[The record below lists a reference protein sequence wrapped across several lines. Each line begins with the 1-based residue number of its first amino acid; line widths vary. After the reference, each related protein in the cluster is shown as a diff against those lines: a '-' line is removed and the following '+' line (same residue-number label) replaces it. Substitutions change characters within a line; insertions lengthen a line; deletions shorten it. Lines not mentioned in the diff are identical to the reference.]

1 MDRWCYY
8 YRIVFILLNF
18 RCWYVL
24 WFRFRG
30 SLILLVGLCMFYFE
44 VFFFF
49 LNENFEV
56 FNSRETQIVVLESNF
71 RNFYCLQQ
79 QLQIENLWSGIETRL
94 FRSRT
99 RLLISSGIIIYATLV
114 VEFLKLL
121 LVALLFPKI
130 AYTVEK
136 NMESKLS
143 TTLQAIGYL
152 KQRVQNHSASF
163 TAVEE
168 RFKSSKW

>member
-1 MDRWCYY
+1 M
-8 YRIVFILLNF
+8 
-18 RCWYVL
+18 
-24 WFRFRG
+24 
-30 SLILLVGLCMFYFE
+30 
-44 VFFFF
+44 
-49 LNENFEV
+49 
-56 FNSRETQIVVLESNF
+56 
-71 RNFYCLQQ
+71 
-79 QLQIENLWSGIETRL
+79 QIENLWSGIETRL

>member
-1 MDRWCYY
+1 MEW
-8 YRIVFILLNF
+8 YRDKIIPFD
-18 RCWYVL
+18 
-24 WFRFRG
+24 
-30 SLILLVGLCMFYFE
+30 
-44 VFFFF
+44 
-49 LNENFEV
+49 NETVDFV
-56 FNSRETQIVVLESNF
+56 R
-71 RNFYCLQQ
+71 YK
-79 QLQIENLWSGIETRL
+79 
-94 FRSRT
+94 
-99 RLLISSGIIIYATLV
+99 IYATLV

-152 KQRVQNHSASF
+152 KQQVQNHSASF

>member
-1 MDRWCYY
+1 
-8 YRIVFILLNF
+8 
-18 RCWYVL
+18 
-24 WFRFRG
+24 
-30 SLILLVGLCMFYFE
+30 MFYFE

-152 KQRVQNHSASF
+152 KQRVQDHSASF